1 MEGPGAG
8 CAPERNGVIRRAQPI
23 RVRPLEPGRIE
34 LWCAFLPDLDAERLE
49 EVYAALLTEAER
61 ARQRRLRFAE
71 DRRRDLAARV
81 LVRTV
86 LSRYA
91 SVPPETWVFG
101 VDARGRPRI
110 VAPQPATPLQF
121 NIAHSGDL
129 VVVGVAPG
137 NPLGVDVEQLARRT
151 DTTRL
156 ERYFA
161 PLEIRQM
168 RALPARAR
176 RLRFFELWTLK
187 ESYLKARGVGLRMPL
202 HSLAFEFPGPGAVR
216 LSLAAAVPDRASRW
230 AFAQF
235 TLRDEYMLAV
245 CAERAGLPPLQ
256 LAVHEVV
263 PLGSQRRLAPRLARA
278 SGIEAASPAGE
289 AESGR

>member
-1 MEGPGAG
+1 MSG
-8 CAPERNGVIRRAQPI
+8 RAQPT
-23 RVRPLEPGRIE
+23 RARPLEPGRIE
-34 LWCAFLPDLDAERLE
+34 LWCAFLPDLDAAGLWD
-49 EVYAALLTEAER
+49 VYAVLLTDTER
-61 ARQRRLRFAE
+61 ARQRRFHCAE
-71 DRRRDLAARV
+71 DRRRDLAARA

-91 SVPPETWVFG
+91 SVPPESWVFG
-101 VDARGRPRI
+101 ADAHGRPRI
-110 VAPQPATPLQF
+110 AAPQPAPALQF

-129 VVVGVAPG
+129 VAVGVASA
-137 NPLGVDVEQLARRT
+137 NALGVDVEQLARKT
-151 DTTRL
+151 ETTRL

-161 PLEIRQM
+161 PPEITRL
-168 RALPARAR
+168 RALPARER

-202 HSLAFEFPGPGAVR
+202 HSLALEFPGPGAVR